1 MKKRVVITS
10 MGLISSLG
18 STPAQ
23 VADAVRNDRVTLRR
37 SSDDPESAVAPVPD
51 FYIKDHTGRYKDA
64 RYLNRGAEF
73 AVAAALEAVKG
84 SGLSLPDLEKAGLFV
99 GAGPNMDLGGECPDI
114 LGGRIGHEPLPALFL
129 LRFLPNTAAS
139 AISRLTGIHGENLTV
154 GSACA
159 ASLMA
164 IGEAF
169 RKIRDGYL
177 DLALAGGGDSRL
189 SEGGL
194 LAYKK
199 ARALWRGDG
208 DPAATYAPFDETRSG
223 FVVGEG
229 GAFVM
234 LESLDRATA
243 RGATILGEIRGYG
256 ATLDS
261 HTMTAPSPDGAWAEA
276 AVRRALDDAQCPAGE
291 VDLISAHGTGTVL
304 NDRMEADMIRRVFG
318 PAPRITALK
327 SWIGHLASACGAV
340 ELALC
345 LSFLQTGLFPGLR
358 NLKQPIAPA
367 LNAITAPETL
377 RPRTLLVENFG
388 FGGQNSALL
397 VTSWTP

>member
-1 MKKRVVITS
+1 
-10 MGLISSLG
+10 MGLMSSLG

-23 VADAVRNDRVTLRR
+23 VADAVRNDRVTIRR
-37 SSDDPESAVAPVPD
+37 SPDDPEAAVGPVPD
-51 FYIKDHTGRYKDA
+51 FYIKHHTGRYKDA

-73 AVAAALEAVKG
+73 AVAAALAAVKN
-84 SGLSLPDLEKAGLFV
+84 SGLGPQDLGKAGLFV
-99 GAGPNMDLGGECPDI
+99 GAGPNMNLGGECPDI
-114 LGGRIGHEPLPALFL
+114 HGGRIGHEPLPALFL
-129 LRFLPNTAAS
+129 LRFLPNTATS
-139 AISRLTGIHGENLTV
+139 AIARLAGIHGENLSV

-189 SEGGL
+189 SQGGL

-199 ARALWRGDG
+199 AQALWQGQG
-208 DPAATYAPFDETRSG
+208 DPAEAYAPFDDSRSG

-234 LESLDRATA
+234 LESLDHATA
-243 RGATILGEIRGYG
+243 RGADIMGEICGYG

-261 HTMTAPSPDGAWAEA
+261 HTMTAPAPDGAWAEA
-276 AVRRALDDAQCPAGE
+276 AVRKALADGNCSASE

-304 NDRMEADMIRRVFG
+304 NDRMEADMISRVFG

-340 ELALC
+340 ELVLC
-345 LSFLQTGLFPGLR
+345 LSCLQTGLFPGMR
-358 NLKQPIAPA
+358 NLKQPIAPG
-367 LNAITAPETL
+367 LSVITVPETL

-388 FGGQNSALL
+388 FGGQNSAL
-397 VTSWTP
+397 VVKSWTP